1 MQQGEPYH
9 SGGQIGQP
17 QAVVALR
24 RALVA
29 AGYTPLPLHGKA
41 PPVFGKNG
49 AKKGLGGWQNL
60 EGVTPEQIDGWG
72 RDWPDAVNTGVLTK
86 HTPALDIDILN
97 EDAARAC
104 EELVC
109 AQFEERGAVPVR
121 IGKPPKRACLFRTE
135 QPFAKILII
144 VTAPNGSAEKL
155 EFLGNGQQLVV
166 AGIHPETKQ
175 PYRWHGGEPG
185 QVRRE
190 DLPEISAD
198 EARSL
203 IEDLA
208 ELLVRDFGYTRAM
221 KRKRV
226 KDARAG
232 SDSSDWADL
241 LTNINAGQALH
252 DSLRD
257 LAAKL
262 IRSGT
267 SPGAAVNQ
275 LRAMMEASSA
285 PRDDRFRD
293 RMREIPRL
301 VDSAIEKF
309 AEMAEDATLAEGA
322 RLEDFLAYM
331 PQRSAYFFT
340 PSRELWPGTSV
351 DARLPPV
358 PGPAGKP
365 IKPSAWLAANAAVEQ
380 TTWAPGEPMLI
391 KDKLVSDGG
400 WIKRPGCRIF
410 NQYRPPTLVPKAGD
424 VTPWL
429 DLVHKIFPGEADHI
443 VLWLAQRVQRAWEKI
458 NHALF
463 LGGNPGI
470 GKDTILEPVKQAIG
484 PWNFADVSPHRVL
497 GSFNSYAR
505 SVILRISEARDLGDW
520 DRFAFYDRM
529 KALIAAPPDVIQI
542 NEKHLRE
549 YYVPNL
555 CGVVITSNHKTDG
568 IYLPAEDRRHLV
580 TWSNLTQ
587 NDFTGDYWQKLYRWY
602 GSGGNAAVAEFLLS
616 RDLSG
621 FDAKAPPPKTGAF
634 WEIVNANRAPE
645 DAELA
650 DVLDEL
656 GRPDVVMLD
665 RVASQ
670 ASLLQPAFAE
680 WLRDAKA
687 NARRI
692 PHRFEDCGYVAV
704 RNPND
709 SEGRWKI
716 SGRRHTIYGKASLSE
731 RERLAAALKFTGAR

>member
-1 MQQGEPYH
+1 MDAAGEYH
-9 SGGQIGQP
+9 EMTEQP
-17 QAVVALR
+17 IRPLDLRLALC
-24 RALVA
+24 A
-29 AGYTPLPLHGKA
+29 AGYIPIPLYGKE
-41 PPVFGKNG
+41 PPIYGKNNPR
-49 AKKGLGGWQNL
+49 KGLSGWEQL
-60 EGVTPEQIDGWG
+60 DTVTAQMLAMWDQT
-72 RDWPDAVNTGVLTK
+72 WPDAVNTGILCK
-86 HTPALDIDILN
+86 HTPALDLDILN
-97 EDAARAC
+97 EAAVRAA
-104 EELVC
+104 EDLVR
-109 AQFEERGAVPVR
+109 QRFDERGSILVR
-121 IGKPPKRACLFRTE
+121 IGWPPKRAILFRTAE
-135 QPFAKILII
+135 PFAKIQVNL
-144 VTAPNGSAEKL
+144 TAPNGGVKPEKL
-155 EFLGNGQQLVV
+155 EFLGDGQQLVV
-166 AGIHPETKQ
+166 AGIHPDTKG

-185 QVRRE
+185 QLRRD

-198 EARSL
+198 EAQTL
-203 IEDLA
+203 IEDLV
-208 ELLVRDFGYTRAM
+208 ELLCGDFGYSRAT
-221 KRKRV
+221 KRKRGGG
-226 KDARAG
+226 AQATSG
-232 SDSSDWADL
+232 SSDWADL
-241 LTNINAGQALH
+241 VSNINAGHALH

-257 LAAKL
+257 FAAKL
-262 IRSGT
+262 AKAGT
-267 SPGAAVNQ
+267 HPGAIVNQ
-275 LRAMMEASSA
+275 LRAMMEASTA
-285 PRDDRFRD
+285 PRNERWRERFDD
-293 RMREIPRL
+293 IPRL
-301 VDSAIEKF
+301 VESAAEKC
-309 AEMAEDATLAEGA
+309 AQPQEPTAAPDGV
-322 RLEDFLAYM
+322 RIEDFLAYM
-331 PQRSAYFFT
+331 PQRSSYFFV

-358 PGPAGKP
+358 PGPDGKP
-365 IKPSAWLAANAAVEQ
+365 IKPSVWLAANAAVEQ

-410 NQYRPPTLVPKAGD
+410 NQYRPPTLVPHLGD
-424 VTPWL
+424 VGPWL
-429 DLVHKIFPGEADHI
+429 DLVHKVFPDEAEHI
-443 VLWLAQRVQRAWEKI
+443 VLWLAHRVQRPWEKI

-470 GKDTILEPVKQAIG
+470 GKDTILEPVKQAVG

-497 GSFNSYAR
+497 GNFNSFAR

-529 KALIAAPPDVIQI
+529 KALITAPPDVIQI

-555 CGVVITSNHKTDG
+555 CGVTITSNHKTDG

-587 NDFTGDYWQKLYRWY
+587 SDFASDYWQKLYRWY
-602 GSGGNAAVAEFLLS
+602 GSGGNAAVAQYLAS

-650 DVLDEL
+650 DVLDDL
-656 GRPDVVMLD
+656 GRPDIVTLD

-670 ASLLQPAFAE
+670 ASVLQPAFAE
-680 WLRDAKA
+680 WLRDSKA

-704 RNPND
+704 RNPHD

-716 SGRRHTIYGKASLSE
+716 SGRRHTIYGKSSLTE
-731 RERLAAALKFTGAR
+731 NERLAAALKFTGAR

>member
-1 MQQGEPYH
+1 
-9 SGGQIGQP
+9 
-17 QAVVALR
+17 
-24 RALVA
+24 
-29 AGYTPLPLHGKA
+29 
-41 PPVFGKNG
+41 
-49 AKKGLGGWQNL
+49 
-60 EGVTPEQIDGWG
+60 
-72 RDWPDAVNTGVLTK
+72 
-86 HTPALDIDILN
+86 
-97 EDAARAC
+97 
-104 EELVC
+104 
-109 AQFEERGAVPVR
+109 
-121 IGKPPKRACLFRTE
+121 
-135 QPFAKILII
+135 
-144 VTAPNGSAEKL
+144 
-155 EFLGNGQQLVV
+155 
-166 AGIHPETKQ
+166 
-175 PYRWHGGEPG
+175 
-185 QVRRE
+185 
-190 DLPEISAD
+190 
-198 EARSL
+198 
-203 IEDLA
+203 
-208 ELLVRDFGYTRAM
+208 
-221 KRKRV
+221 
-226 KDARAG
+226 
-232 SDSSDWADL
+232 
-241 LTNINAGQALH
+241 
-252 DSLRD
+252 
-257 LAAKL
+257 
-262 IRSGT
+262 
-267 SPGAAVNQ
+267 
-275 LRAMMEASSA
+275 
-285 PRDDRFRD
+285 
-293 RMREIPRL
+293 
-301 VDSAIEKF
+301 
-309 AEMAEDATLAEGA
+309 
-322 RLEDFLAYM
+322 
-331 PQRSAYFFT
+331 
-340 PSRELWPGTSV
+340 
-351 DARLPPV
+351 
-358 PGPAGKP
+358 
-365 IKPSAWLAANAAVEQ
+365 
-380 TTWAPGEPMLI
+380 MLI

-410 NQYRPPTLVPKAGD
+410 NQYRSPTLIPKAGD

-429 DLVHKIFPGEADHI
+429 DLVHKVFPDEADHI
-443 VLWLAQRVQRAWEKI
+443 VLWLAHRVQRAWEKI

-529 KALIAAPPDVIQI
+529 KALIAAPPDVVQI

-587 NDFTGDYWQKLYRWY
+587 NDFANDYWQKLYRWY
-602 GSGGNAAVAEFLLS
+602 ASGGNAAVAQYLAS

-650 DVLDEL
+650 DVLDDL
-656 GRPDVVMLD
+656 GRPDIVTLD

-670 ASLLQPAFAE
+670 ASVLQPAFAE
-680 WLRDAKA
+680 WLRDSKV

-716 SGRRHTIYGKASLSE
+716 GGRRHTIYGKASLTGSE
-731 RERLAAALKFTGAR
+731 RLDAALKFTGAR